1 MATTN
6 EKIVYQIEKQDI
18 QLAYIN
24 KANRLSKKGG
34 QKNNKKRKKE
44 RITVYSPHIGSQ
56 LKITAREG
64 TNCKK
69 GKIPMLSFVFGC
81 DTNSSW

>member
-34 QKNNKKRKKE
+34 QKNNKKRKE
-44 RITVYSPHIGSQ
+44 
-56 LKITAREG
+56 
-64 TNCKK
+64 
-69 GKIPMLSFVFGC
+69 
-81 DTNSSW
+81 